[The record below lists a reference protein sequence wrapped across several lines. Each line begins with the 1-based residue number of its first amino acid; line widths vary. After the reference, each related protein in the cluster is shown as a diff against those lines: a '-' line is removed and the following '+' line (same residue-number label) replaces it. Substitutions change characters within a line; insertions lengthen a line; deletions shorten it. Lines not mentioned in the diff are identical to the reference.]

1 MMRVVGPA
9 FLVANLLLSGAVL
22 AADTTPP
29 TAPGQPI
36 EGASISQDEDYDT
49 DGGYLVSWPAAVDG
63 ESGIAAYEVQEQ
75 AGASGAWLRIATSR
89 KRWVSLSGRADSLR
103 YAYRVR
109 ALNRARLLST
119 WSPVSDGIAVD
130 MTAPH
135 LAITYPEDGMLL
147 GRQSTMGGTG
157 Q

>member
-1 MMRVVGPA
+1 MRVAGPA
-9 FLVANLLLSGAVL
+9 VLVANLLLSGAVL
-22 AADTTPP
+22 AADTTRP

-49 DGGYLVSWPAAVDG
+49 NGQYLVAWPAAVDG

-75 AGASGAWLRIATSR
+75 AGASAAWIQVATSR
-89 KRWVSLSGRADSLR
+89 KRWVSLSGRADGLR

-109 ALNRARLLST
+109 ALSRARLLSA

-130 MTAPH
+130 TTAPR
-135 LAITYPEDGMLL
+135 LAIIYPEDGMLL
-147 GRQSTMGGTG
+147 GRQLTMGGTG